1 MSDIRHR
8 KQHHQLSTTRS
19 QKKTECPTITYVFCI
34 LLYTSHPTRIPTAKM
49 SITTDIEIP
58 TVTPEKLEG
67 KKSALIFLFFS

>member
-1 MSDIRHR
+1 
-8 KQHHQLSTTRS
+8 
-19 QKKTECPTITYVFCI
+19 
-34 LLYTSHPTRIPTAKM
+34 M

>member
-1 MSDIRHR
+1 MPDIRHR

-67 KKSALIFLFFS
+67 KKSALISLFFS